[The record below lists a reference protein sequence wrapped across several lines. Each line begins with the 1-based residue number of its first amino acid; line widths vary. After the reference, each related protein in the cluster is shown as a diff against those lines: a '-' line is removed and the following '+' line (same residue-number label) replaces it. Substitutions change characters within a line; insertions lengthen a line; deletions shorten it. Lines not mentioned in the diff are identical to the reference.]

1 MYKFDDIMEW
11 ATKSFKIDLRLPRS
25 CMIANRNNHKIN
37 SIFLK
42 STFKFSVSH
51 PQCFGQIF
59 GQMFPNLFYVQ
70 MVQIFLF
77 SLDFSFYFLDPPYW
91 VLWNPCLSISQS
103 VCQWQ
108 KLLPTRIS
116 LILHTKLQSNEWR
129 KVMKPDFRRKN
140 VPVRS
145 QAKRAQVG
153 P

>member
-25 CMIANRNNHKIN
+25 CMIANRNNDKIN

-70 MVQIFLF
+70 MVQIFFFGLF
-77 SLDFSFYFLDPPYW
+77 FLFFGPTLLGPM
-91 VLWNPCLSISQS
+91 NPCLSISQS

-108 KLLPTRIS
+108 KLLPTIGFLWFYIQSCSLLSGEKWRS
-116 LILHTKLQSNEWR
+116 LIFEE
-129 KVMKPDFRRKN
+129 KN
-140 VPVRS
+140 VLVRS
-145 QAKRAQVG
+145 QVKRAQVG